1 MDVWMCPFLNLI
13 AMEKITIE
21 VSESV
26 ANAWNALEEKKKKE
40 INELVSRII
49 SQSER
54 TKNVDYWENLRDIR
68 RNANERGLTEDI
80 LNQILNED

>member
-1 MDVWMCPFLNLI
+1 
-13 AMEKITIE
+13 MEKITIE

-40 INELVSRII
+40 INDLVSKII
-49 SQSER
+49 SQSQQ
-54 TKNVDYWENLRDIR
+54 TKNVDYWERLRKIR
-68 RNANERGLTEDI
+68 KNAAEKGLTEDI

>member
-1 MDVWMCPFLNLI
+1 
-13 AMEKITIE
+13 MEKITIE

-40 INELVSRII
+40 INELVSKII

-54 TKNVDYWENLRDIR
+54 TKNADYWDKLREIR
-68 RNANERGLTEDI
+68 KSANERGLTEDI

>member
-1 MDVWMCPFLNLI
+1 
-13 AMEKITIE
+13 MEKITIE

-40 INELVSRII
+40 INDLVSKII
-49 SQSER
+49 SQSQQ
-54 TKNVDYWENLRDIR
+54 TKNVDYWERLREIR
-68 RNANERGLTEDI
+68 KNAAEKGLTEDI

>member
-1 MDVWMCPFLNLI
+1 MCLFHNGK

-26 ANAWNALEEKKKKE
+26 ANAWNALEEKRKKE
-40 INELVSRII
+40 INELVSKII
-49 SQSER
+49 SQSQH
-54 TKNVDYWENLRDIR
+54 TKNVDYWEKLREIR
-68 RNANERGLTEDI
+68 KNANERGMTDEI

>member
-1 MDVWMCPFLNLI
+1 MDVWTYLFLNLI
-13 AMEKITIE
+13 VMEKITIE

-40 INELVSRII
+40 INELVSKII

-54 TKNVDYWENLRDIR
+54 TKNVDYWDNLREIR
-68 RNANERGLTEDI
+68 KSANERGLTEDI
-80 LNQILNED
+80 LDQLLNED